1 MARLASALAPTF
13 AVQPALHAASNG
25 LAGSS
30 STAGAHVLGAGVG
43 KTTTIVALALVCA
56 AGGYGAWRS
65 LQRTSIA
72 PPQVAAPSVAQP
84 ERAPADD
91 VPQSLA
97 ERAPAPDTHSI
108 ARAQA
113 PAKSREPSR
122 ARPAEPSV
130 PSDNPIA
137 APAPKQELSEWALV
151 DLARR
156 SVTTDP
162 QRAIALAQE
171 HHRRFGGGPLSEEAD
186 FIEIEATKRLGR
198 LDDARAL
205 EEKFHKLYPMSI
217 HGRTVQVRP
226 APSP

>member
-1 MARLASALAPTF
+1 MARLATVLAPTF
-13 AVQPALHAASNG
+13 AAQPALHAASNG

-30 STAGAHVLGAGVG
+30 STAGAHVLGAGAG

-65 LQRTSIA
+65 VQRASIA
-72 PPQVAAPSVAQP
+72 PPQVAASSLAVL
-84 ERAPADD
+84 ERSPADD
-91 VPQSLA
+91 VPQSVV
-97 ERAPAPDTHSI
+97 ERAPAPDTDSI
-108 ARAQA
+108 ARAPV
-113 PAKSREPSR
+113 PAKPREPSR

-130 PSDNPIA
+130 PADNPIA
-137 APAPKQELSEWALV
+137 PPAPKQELSEWALV

-162 QRAIALAQE
+162 KRALAFAQE
-171 HHRRFGGGPLSEEAD
+171 HHRRFSGGPLSEEAD

-217 HGRTVQVRP
+217 HGCTVQVRP